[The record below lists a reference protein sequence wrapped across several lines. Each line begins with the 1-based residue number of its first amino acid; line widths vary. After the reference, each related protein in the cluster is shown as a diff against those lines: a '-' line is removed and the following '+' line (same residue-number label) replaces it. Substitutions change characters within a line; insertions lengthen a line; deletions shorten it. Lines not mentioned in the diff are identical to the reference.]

1 MDEVA
6 LVCHRVPSLMDP
18 TGDTG
23 SRRVMI
29 KLNGRITSC
38 CPDHLTPGRLE
49 KKKRKKNGQKFTS
62 IFHRN
67 HRRSNPP
74 LPPLPLPRGRSKSST
89 WSESH
94 QSLWPWENEHKLI
107 KAPQRQRDKS
117 ITIKITS
124 AGGGVLNVRRING
137 PSPYWSELFAL
148 IAPDK
153 PGRDKRISSAPRT
166 LHQRL

>member
-1 MDEVA
+1 MDDSSPVPVLDSRQAGYRFQHRLKYQPTKQTADLPLNVRSLMDEVA

-74 LPPLPLPRGRSKSST
+74 LPPSPSPAAGVNRRREASR
-89 WSESH
+89 
-94 QSLWPWENEHKLI
+94 I
-107 KAPQRQRDKS
+107 KASDLER
-117 ITIKITS
+117 TNTS
-124 AGGGVLNVRRING
+124 
-137 PSPYWSELFAL
+137 
-148 IAPDK
+148 
-153 PGRDKRISSAPRT
+153 
-166 LHQRL
+166 